1 MSQDTIGTPLG
12 ARIKELLD
20 LLDVAVAKTSQTR
33 SKNSGLT
40 ALQKLPEAKAAND
53 LTAHSSAIFRSKDK
67 SSCH

>member
-1 MSQDTIGTPLG
+1 MSQDVIATPLG

-33 SKNSGLT
+33 SKNNGLGS
-40 ALQKLPEAKAAND
+40 LQKLPEAKAAND
-53 LTAHSSAIFRSKDK
+53 KTAHSSTIFRTKEK